1 MTLRFDS
8 EALAARARN
17 LGALNGIRL
26 VFVTLD
32 GPPSPAFALLDVEFH
47 NANALAPLPAKTDFR
62 ITGGTRLRAGTG
74 AGEVQITQVSA
85 GSAANILR
93 LRVEPIG
100 DYSTYTLRIV
110 PPIFDPLFASIDFK
124 FRPGCFNLNCAPSVD
139 AAPPPPDEPA
149 IDYLARD
156 YDSFRHVLM
165 ASMMQRVPGWR
176 PTSEADLDQ
185 VLIDLIA
192 ADADELAD
200 YQDRVMNEAYF
211 ATARKR
217 ASLARYARLMD
228 YHIHEGNQASTWL
241 AVQVQMD
248 RTLPAQI
255 GAWTGD
261 DWRDSRAVIF
271 ASEAEQACF
280 AVLNQL
286 DVYGWDETVSA
297 IEAGSTEADLTTNV
311 AGMTQVQA
319 NALRDAFLA
328 TDASGQ
334 ALVGHILIQQ
344 DLNPET
350 GTING
355 RDPSARQIMRLLPL
369 GGSVARAES
378 IKDPRPDPVTAA
390 DRWFVRV
397 RWMSADALTRCYAT
411 QTRCD
416 GTLITGVSR
425 FYGNL
430 LRVTQGRP
438 HVTTFS
444 PPGSILA
451 EADNFNF
458 VSTDAAEY
466 ETLFRQVGREQ
477 KVRGTALR
485 LPKAPLA
492 FRNTA
497 PDGDAPTRSTLRV
510 TVAGIATPWE
520 EQSDL
525 IESDG
530 GAQHFVVETDEFG
543 VSQVRFGD
551 GVNGAALPDNAV
563 VTCAYR
569 LGQGESG
576 NVGADQLIHIDDAAV
591 TAVWNPLDVI
601 DGRSP
606 QPPQEILRA
615 VPEAY
620 RARQKRAVTLAD
632 YAARAQDIP
641 GVARAHAQYA
651 WTGSWRTVRIAIDP
665 VGRTVLDP
673 VLAQGITDHLNA
685 LRLIGEDLEIR
696 PAQYVPLDI
705 KLKVCA
711 DPDYWADDLWAVLE
725 TEFSTGYTPDGCPGF
740 FNPDQWTF
748 GQAIHASQVIGR
760 ALAITGI
767 DRVLSLSM
775 RRWNAGS
782 GGALVTVTLTPDMMP
797 ENVTEKILVGA
808 AEIIEVNNDPSR
820 LETGRIQ
827 FDILGGRQ

>member
-1 MTLRFDS
+1 MTLLFDK
-8 EALAARARN
+8 EALDARARN
-17 LGALNGIRL
+17 LGALNGIKL

-32 GPPSPAFALLDVEFH
+32 APPSPAFALLDVEFY
-47 NANALAPLPAKTDFR
+47 NNNALAPLPAKTDFR
-62 ITGGTRLRAGTG
+62 ITGGTRLRGG
-74 AGEVQITQVSA
+74 NGPGEVQVTQVSA
-85 GSAANILR
+85 GSAPNVLR

-100 DYSTYTLRIV
+100 DYSTYTLKIV
-110 PPIFDPLFASIDFK
+110 PPTFDPLFASIDFK
-124 FRPGCFNLNCAPSVD
+124 FRPGCFNLNCAPASD
-139 AAPPPPDEPA
+139 AVPPPPEEPA

-165 ASMMQRVPGWR
+165 ASMMQRVPGWQ

-211 ATARKR
+211 ATVRKR
-217 ASLARYARLMD
+217 TSLARYARLMD

-248 RTLPAQI
+248 HTLPTQV

-261 DWRDSRAVIF
+261 DWLDARAVIF
-271 ASEAEQACF
+271 ASEQEQACF
-280 AVLNQL
+280 AALNRL

-297 IEAGSTEADLTTNV
+297 IESGTTEADLTTRL
-311 AGMTQVQA
+311 AGMTQVEA
-319 NALRDAFLA
+319 DALCDAFLA

-334 ALVGHILIQQ
+334 GLVSHILIQQ

-350 GTING
+350 GTVNG
-355 RDPSARQIMRLLPL
+355 RDPAARQVMRLLPL
-369 GGSVARAES
+369 GGPVARAES
-378 IKDPRPDPVTAA
+378 MKDPRPDPVTAA
-390 DRWFVRV
+390 DRWFFRL
-397 RWMSADALTRCYAT
+397 RWVTEDALTRCYAT

-416 GTLITGVSR
+416 GTLVTGVSR

-430 LRVTQGRP
+430 VRVTHGRP

-444 PPGSILA
+444 APHSILA
-451 EADNFNF
+451 EPDDTNF
-458 VSTDAAEY
+458 VGSDAAEY
-466 ETLFRQVGREQ
+466 EPLLRQIGHEQ
-477 KVRGTALR
+477 KPWGIALR
-485 LPKAPLA
+485 LPKVPLA
-492 FRNTA
+492 FRNTD
-497 PDGDAPTRSTLRV
+497 PGGDAPTRSTLRV
-510 TVAGIATPWE
+510 TVAGIAKPWE

-530 GAQHFVVETDEFG
+530 SAQHFVVETDELG
-543 VSQVRFGD
+543 VSQIRFGD
-551 GVNGAALPDNAV
+551 GTNGAALPDNAV
-563 VTCAYR
+563 VTCEYR

-576 NVGADQLIHIDDAAV
+576 NVGADQLNHIDDAAV

-615 VPEAY
+615 VPEAF
-620 RARQKRAVTLAD
+620 RRRQKRAVTLAD
-632 YAARAQDIP
+632 YAARAEEVP
-641 GVARAHAQYA
+641 GVAHAHAQYA
-651 WTGSWRTVRIAIDP
+651 WTGSWRTVRVAIDP
-665 VGRTVLDP
+665 VGRTTLDP
-673 VLAQGITDHLNA
+673 ALAKKVTDYLEA

-696 PAQYVPLDI
+696 PAQFVPLDI
-705 KLKVCA
+705 KLTVCA
-711 DPDYWADDLWAVLE
+711 DPDYWADDLWDVLE
-725 TEFSTGYTPDGCPGF
+725 VEFSTGFTPDGRPGF

-782 GGALVTVTLTPDMMP
+782 GGALVTVTLTLDMMP
-797 ENVTEKILVGA
+797 ENVTEKIQVA
-808 AEIIEVNNDPSR
+808 PFEIIEVNNDPSR
-820 LETGRIQ
+820 LETVRIQ

>member
-1 MTLRFDS
+1 MTVRFDQ
-8 EALAARARN
+8 EALKARARN
-17 LGALNGIRL
+17 LGAPNGINL

-32 GPPSPAFALLDVEFH
+32 APPSPAFALLDVEFH
-47 NANALAPLPAKTDFR
+47 NSNALAPLPARADFR
-62 ITGGTRLRAGTG
+62 ITGGTRLRAGNG
-74 AGEVQITQVSA
+74 PGDVQVTQVSA
-85 GSAANILR
+85 GSAANVLR

-100 DYSTYTLRIV
+100 DYSTYTLTILAAA
-110 PPIFDPLFASIDFK
+110 FDPLFAHIDFK
-124 FRPGCFNLNCAPSVD
+124 FRPGCFNLTCAPAAD
-139 AAPPPPDEPA
+139 AAPPPPHEPA

-156 YDSFRHVLM
+156 YDSFRHLLM
-165 ASMMQRVPGWR
+165 ASMMQRVPDWR

-217 ASLARYARLMD
+217 TSLARYARLTD

-248 RTLPAQI
+248 HTLPAEV

-261 DWRDSRAVIF
+261 DWRDARAVIF

-286 DVYGWDETVSA
+286 EIYGWDETVSA
-297 IEAGSTEADLTTNV
+297 IESGSTEADLTTDI
-311 AGMTQVQA
+311 AGMSQLEA
-319 NALRDAFLA
+319 DALRDAFLA
-328 TDASGQ
+328 ADPSGQ
-334 ALVGHILIQQ
+334 ALVGHILVQQ

-350 GTING
+350 GTVNG
-355 RDPSARQIMRLLPL
+355 RDPNARQIMQLLPL
-369 GGSVARAES
+369 GGAVARAES
-378 IKDPRPDPVTAA
+378 MKDPRPDPNTAA

-397 RWMSADALTRCYAT
+397 RWATQDALTRCYAT

-430 LRVTQGRP
+430 VRVTHGRP

-444 PPGSILA
+444 PANSILA
-451 EADNFNF
+451 AADDSNF
-458 VSTDAAEY
+458 VSTDAAAY
-466 ETLFRQVGREQ
+466 ETLFRQIGPEH
-477 KVRGTALR
+477 KPWGTALR

-497 PDGDAPTRSTLRV
+497 PGGDAPTRSTLRV
-510 TVAGIATPWE
+510 TVAGIAEAWN

-530 GAQHFVVETDEFG
+530 SAQQFVVETDEFG
-543 VSQVRFGD
+543 VSQIRFGD
-551 GVNGAALPDNAV
+551 AVNGAALPDGAV

-576 NVGADQLIHIDDAAV
+576 NVGADQLNHLDDAAV
-591 TAVWNPLDVI
+591 TAVWNPLDVV

-620 RARQKRAVTLAD
+620 RRRQKRAVTLAD
-632 YAARAQDIP
+632 YAARAEEIP

-651 WTGSWRTVRIAIDP
+651 WTGSWRTVRVAIDP
-665 VGRTVLDP
+665 VGRTILDP
-673 VLAQGITDHLNA
+673 ALAQAVTDHLEA
-685 LRLIGEDLEIR
+685 QRLIGEDLEIR

-705 KLKVCA
+705 KLKGCA
-711 DPDYWADDLWAVLE
+711 DPDYWADDLWDVLE
-725 TEFSTGYTPDGCPGF
+725 TEFSTGFTPDGRPGF

-748 GQAIHASQVIGR
+748 GQAIHASQLIGR
-760 ALAITGI
+760 ALSVTGI

-797 ENVTEKILVGA
+797 ENVTEKIMLGSS
-808 AEIIEVNNDPSR
+808 EIVEVNNDPSR